1 MVVTI
6 AALQGDVVTLLIR
19 ARALPSARTAAG
31 DSALMAASLGG
42 NSNIVRLLLAGGA
55 DVTDRGGAGMLP
67 THYAV
72 TVELVLQIKTF

>member
-1 MVVTI
+1 MTI
-6 AALQGDVVTLLIR
+6 GALQGDVVKLLIR
-19 ARALPSARTAAG
+19 ARALPTASTAGG

-72 TVELVLQIKTF
+72 TVKLVLLKSF